1 MSNKVQD
8 IYSEIEFSDLLDEAE
23 SNAANNWEE
32 NFVSDLKS
40 KFNEYGI
47 RMFLSESQQDHLE
60 RIANGE

>member
-23 SNAANNWEE
+23 SNAANSWEE
-32 NFVSDLKS
+32 TFVSDLRA

-60 RIANGE
+60 RIADGE

>member
-8 IYSEIEFSDLLDEAE
+8 IYSEIKFSDLLDEAE
-23 SNAANNWEE
+23 NNAANSWEE

-47 RMFLSESQQDHLE
+47 RMFLSESQKDHLE
-60 RIANGE
+60 RIADGE

>member
-8 IYSEIEFSDLLDEAE
+8 IYSELEFSDLLDEAE
-23 SNAANNWEE
+23 KNAANSWEE
-32 NFVSDLKS
+32 NFVSDLRA

-47 RMFLSESQQDHLE
+47 RMFLSESQQEHLE